1 MSDEIIQDI
10 VIIPSEEEKYE
21 SENQSNDLTEESV
34 VSSAL
39 SVDKNFKEAYYKL
52 LDLHKNALKEIV
64 YDSIRKQKCWF
75 IRLHDLQGK
84 DYFVEALKHDI
95 SVERLLYDDPIFT
108 IWRNSNSDIKAITV
122 GDKVELSQE
131 WEEQG
136 YFDHEI
142 KKFIK
147 RHRNRGG
154 CGGRGSSCCGG
165 RGSSGR
171 GCGSGGRGGRGDNT
185 PYPRVMKLLPGL
197 SEDEAR
203 NFR

>member
-1 MSDEIIQDI
+1 MSDKIIQEVEDS

-64 YDSIRKQKCWF
+64 YDSIGKKKCGF
-75 IRLHDLQGK
+75 ILLHDLQGK
-84 DYFVEALKHDI
+84 DHFVEALKHDI
-95 SVERLLYDDPIFT
+95 SVEGLLYDDPIFT

-122 GDKVELSQE
+122 GDKVQFSQE

-136 YFDHEI
+136 YFNHDI
-142 KKFIK
+142 KQFIK
-147 RHRNRGG
+147 RHKNRGG
-154 CGGRGSSCCGG
+154 SGGRGSSSGRGCGRGG

-171 GCGSGGRGGRGDNT
+171 GDNT
-185 PYPRVMKLLPGL
+185 PYPYVMKLLPGL
-197 SEDEAR
+197 TREEASY
-203 NFR
+203 FR